1 MKTQNFTFKVKKN
14 QLKKS
19 TNFKLK
25 VKFFENHKFHFKS
38 EKNPTISS
46 QTRGKQVENLK
57 IVNSPPQ
64 ARKFWQPYTSK
75 HIKTVF
81 SESFTLQNPKNIS
94 GKSSWNFKSEI
105 LKVKFSG
112 GKISL

>member
-25 VKFFENHKFHFKS
+25 VKF
-38 EKNPTISS
+38 
-46 QTRGKQVENLK
+46 LK
-57 IVNSPPQ
+57 TTN
-64 ARKFWQPYTSK
+64 
-75 HIKTVF
+75 
-81 SESFTLQNPKNIS
+81 FTLKVKKSNNFESNSEETGRKSKNCEQPAAGEKILATTHFETHKNRVFREFYASKIPKKNS

-105 LKVKFSG
+105 LKVTFSG

>member
-38 EKNPTISS
+38 EKKSNNFESNSGETGRKSKNCEQPAA
-46 QTRGKQVENLK
+46 GEK
-57 IVNSPPQ
+57 ILATTHFETHKNRVFREFYASKIP
-64 ARKFWQPYTSK
+64 KHFWEIPLE
-75 HIKTVF
+75 F
-81 SESFTLQNPKNIS
+81 
-94 GKSSWNFKSEI
+94 FK
-105 LKVKFSG
+105 
-112 GKISL
+112 